1 MIWAEFQ
8 KYSMLQDEDSEK
20 KQEYV
25 NELGRSVHSFIR
37 TGVRNSQLD
46 ELEEI
51 EEKFHKKYEER
62 FDIGQVIDLIKKSSQ
77 EKMKKKRKYRLQ
89 EETRRQKIR
98 IDSLAAPDIFSGCYG
113 ISYRSA
119 GTQSRKIGQGC
130 SLFKSC
136 KYVIRIV

>member
-62 FDIGQVIDLIKKSSQ
+62 FELEKIVKAIKEASQEKIKESNHLDGRGEQDIGQDDLIWQ
-77 EKMKKKRKYRLQ
+77 NGLCQNFFEN
-89 EETRRQKIR
+89 
-98 IDSLAAPDIFSGCYG
+98 IFSSVAEVLRC
-113 ISYRSA
+113 
-119 GTQSRKIGQGC
+119 KIGRAH
-130 SLFKSC
+130 
-136 KYVIRIV
+136 V

>member
-77 EKMKKKRKYRLQ
+77 EKMKKRENIDCRKKQEDRKSELIHLQ
-89 EETRRQKIR
+89 HQISFQVVMESVTEVLEH
-98 IDSLAAPDIFSGCYG
+98 SLE
-113 ISYRSA
+113 
-119 GTQSRKIGQGC
+119 K
-130 SLFKSC
+130 
-136 KYVIRIV
+136 